1 MDYIGHC
8 AGAQQEREGSMMP
21 KTKSSRVYV
30 SPRQPRQGKL
40 KTTMDRFKH
49 VLRQR
54 VKTMKRRRGKP

>member
-1 MDYIGHC
+1 MRGGLYRPL
-8 AGAQQEREGSMMP
+8 AGAQQDGASMMP
-21 KTKSSRVYV
+21 KTKSRVYV